1 MAHFA
6 EIDENNIVLRVLVT
20 DNNDPNGDEGYQWLI
35 DNLGGRWIKTS
46 RNCKGGVHYI
56 PDELDENGQPIPSG
70 KPHLRFNFAEVG
82 SVYDEDV
89 DVFIPPKPPI
99 FRPEG
104 FINTIDWVL
113 DKNTY
118 LWKVMLVKVG

>member
-46 RNCKGGVHYI
+46 RNCRGGVHYI

-70 KPHLRFNFAEVG
+70 KPHLRFNYAEIG
-82 SVYDEDV
+82 AVYDENI
-89 DVFIPPKPPI
+89 DVFIPPKPEPVVLPNGKI
-99 FRPEG
+99 IDRVL
-104 FINTIDWVL
+104 NT
-113 DKNTY
+113 NTY
-118 LWKVMLVKVG
+118 LWEFPKRPE